1 MSVKGVVGTC
11 WVASNRPGKHSAAL
25 AELVVSV
32 LLYKTNTE
40 NVLEVTGKNR
50 SVMPFDVLG
59 CTRATMTMS
68 ASIIFMACAKAL
80 ANLVKHCRNMDC

>member
-1 MSVKGVVGTC
+1 MLGYEQSPWQASLGTC
-11 WVASNRPGKHSAAL
+11 IAS
-25 AELVVSV
+25 VSF

-40 NVLEVTGKNR
+40 NVLEVIGKNR

-68 ASIIFMACAKAL
+68 ASF
-80 ANLVKHCRNMDC
+80 

>member
-1 MSVKGVVGTC
+1 MRQGRRGLVGIR
-11 WVASNRPGKHSAAL
+11 AIAL
-25 AELVVSV
+25 ANIRVACIASVSF

-40 NVLEVTGKNR
+40 NVLEVIGKNR

-68 ASIIFMACAKAL
+68 ASIFSLCESTGKSW
-80 ANLVKHCRNMDC
+80 KRCRNMDC